1 MAATALPPIRRQ
13 GLWFSRRMRPDHSG
27 HLPPPSGPWLH
38 QQPSVVPPLVPP
50 YDLPQGLLKT
60 TAPPSSW
67 GTERQS
73 LRGIMIILERQAD
86 VKGADGTFMR
96 ERKPS

>member
-1 MAATALPPIRRQ
+1 MAYCDLNKKTC
-13 GLWFSRRMRPDHSG
+13 

-38 QQPSVVPPLVPP
+38 QQPSVVPP

-60 TAPPSSW
+60 TALPSSW
-67 GTERQS
+67 VSE
-73 LRGIMIILERQAD
+73 GIMIILERQAT
-86 VKGADGTFMR
+86 VEGADGTFMR